1 MKLTKFLLPITLL
14 FGVVFFTPTDTY
26 RTYAEESTSEVTSEV
41 TEENQFEKI
50 TYTYTC
56 DEGSV
61 IFTLISETEVYGK
74 ITTAK
79 GEIFEGT
86 ASYSIQDNLIT
97 ITKTGEEPLTFKIN
111 GTILTVF
118 EDEPILEENY
128 TFLDWIIANED
139 IITLIMTA
147 IVIFASGLTQSGL
160 SLKKVNTSLQIA
172 DSKVDSVNKKAMQSI
187 ETQEK
192 EIKDLKSFV
201 KDNFGEIVTIVKQLT
216 SEDKDFKLTIQEAIK
231 EIKTEQSQIS
241 AVYKDIEN
249 IKKAVKIA
257 FCNDKQFYID
267 GRAQAIKKL
276 LDEESGE

>member
-1 MKLTKFLLPITLL
+1 MKLTKFLLPTALL
-14 FGVVFFTPTDTY
+14 FGVAFFTPTDTY

-41 TEENQFEKI
+41 TEENQFEEK

-74 ITTAK
+74 ITTAE

-128 TFLDWIIANED
+128 TFLDWVIANED

-187 ETQEK
+187 EIQEK

-216 SEDKDFKLTIQEAIK
+216 SEDFKLTIQEAIK

-267 GRAQAIKKL
+267 GRAQAIQEL
-276 LDEESGE
+276 LDDESVGE